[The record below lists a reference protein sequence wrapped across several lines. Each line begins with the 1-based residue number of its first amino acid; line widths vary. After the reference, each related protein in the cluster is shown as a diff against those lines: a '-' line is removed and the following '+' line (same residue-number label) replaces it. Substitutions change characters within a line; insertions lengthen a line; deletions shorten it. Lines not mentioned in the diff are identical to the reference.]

1 MSFWHIVRVVKLR
14 KWMIAGIVAVTLLV
28 VAIAAPKP
36 KMVYEATAYVSPT
49 AQVMQGG
56 VSTTASKDASSSA
69 APDRSVILSNLIILA
84 TQFDVY
90 EAARSFLEK
99 SAEEQKKEMAD
110 LLGRSPDDPELP
122 LCTNNDDYHTPVKL
136 ETEPGKPL
144 TWQDDW
150 RDVLEVAP
158 VRNESIGEKG
168 TTTDIIRVTI
178 RMQNG
183 DVAPCL
189 ANAVT
194 FAFAQGYQRKS
205 RGETDKYK
213 KFLETSKMEAKAKL
227 DDLRNRIAEYK
238 RQHKVVAVDAE
249 TSSAISSIASLE
261 SAKSAADSAV
271 REAAAALK
279 DADSQLA
286 VQPLVANQ
294 TLPADMNPEVK
305 KLQEELAQAEAD
317 LRLVAQRYKPAHDIY
332 KASETRITVLKDRIA
347 KAGATYSSPV
357 INEIHQELA
366 KRRSESLFQLATA
379 RAKRASLAG
388 SLAQAQAKIS
398 NLTQAEPNLAAMM
411 TEYAQAEGSY
421 RTLSEKYD
429 QAGVAE
435 NEFSKNGSLVP
446 IWSGSAQGPIQQ
458 GPSRRALVIYGLVLS
473 LVLGVV
479 TAIWLDS
486 IDNRMRNA
494 SDVEKM
500 LELPV
505 IGLTPQLTGRE
516 GSLPRLTHLYPLSAM
531 AESYR
536 ILRTN
541 ILFALRDNPFKTLMV
556 ATGRPGQG
564 ATTTICNLAIA
575 LAQIGKRVIL
585 IDADMRRPSLHKFFE
600 VPNDV
605 GLSTLLQGQGTVTD
619 AFQKTGIDNLI
630 VLPAGPRPLNPSE
643 MLGSEQMHELV
654 GKLEEHCDLV
664 LFDSPSTVVF
674 SDGPMLASWVDA
686 VLMVVSANE
695 VPRGTEAQTR
705 DLLRRAKANIIG
717 VVVNRMASENIDSCH
732 FYAAYYSDSGTP
744 PSGADGLTS
753 GGQAQDAS
761 AKAGRSAPKAIPAP
775 VMESAK
781 GGAKAEKASAEVM
794 ADGDDNP
801 FPE

>member
-1 MSFWHIVRVVKLR
+1 MSFWHIVRVVKVR

-36 KMVYEATAYVSPT
+36 KMVYEATALITPT

-56 VSTTASKDASSSA
+56 VSTTANKDASSSA

-84 TQFDVY
+84 QQPDVY
-90 EAARSFLEK
+90 DDARSFLEK
-99 SAEEQKKEMAD
+99 PGKDQKKEMAE
-110 LLGRSPDDPELP
+110 LLARNPDDPDLP
-122 LCTNNDDYHTPVKL
+122 TCTNGDGTPVRL
-136 ETEPGKPL
+136 ETEPGRPL
-144 TWQDDW
+144 TPQDW
-150 RDVLEVAP
+150 SDVLEVAP
-158 VRNESIGEKG
+158 VRNESVGEKG

-178 RMQNG
+178 KMLNG

-189 ANAVT
+189 ANAVA
-194 FAFAQGYQRKS
+194 FAFAQSYQRKS

-213 KFLETSKMEAKAKL
+213 KFLEGSKLDAKAKL
-227 DDLRNRIAEYK
+227 DDLRARIAEYK
-238 RQHKVVAVDAE
+238 RLHKVVAVDAE
-249 TSSAISSIASLE
+249 TSSAIGSIASLE
-261 SAKSAADSAV
+261 SAKSTADSAA
-271 REAAAALK
+271 REAAAALRDV
-279 DADSQLA
+279 DAQLA
-286 VQPLVANQ
+286 AQPLVTNQ
-294 TLPADMNPEVK
+294 TLPAGMNPEVK

-317 LRLVAQRYKPAHDIY
+317 LRLLAQRYKPAHENY
-332 KASETRITVLKDRIA
+332 RAAEARIAALKDRIA
-347 KAGATYSSPV
+347 KAGATYSLPV

-366 KRRSESLFQLATA
+366 KRRSEALFQSATA
-379 RAKRASLAG
+379 RARSASLAA
-388 SLAQAQAKIS
+388 SIAQAQARIS
-398 NLTQAEPNLAAMM
+398 NLTQAEPELAAMM
-411 TEYAQAEGSY
+411 TEYAQAESSY
-421 RTLSEKYD
+421 KTLSEKYD

-446 IWSGSAQGPIQQ
+446 GWSRYATGPIQQ
-458 GPSRRALVIYGLVLS
+458 GPSRKALLIYGLVLS
-473 LVLGVV
+473 LVLGIV

-486 IDNRMRNA
+486 IDSRVRNA
-494 SDVEKM
+494 ADVEKM

-505 IGLTPQLTGRE
+505 IGLTPQLEGRE

-585 IDADMRRPSLHKFFE
+585 IDADMRRPSLHKFFD
-600 VPNDV
+600 VPNDA
-605 GLSTLLQGQGTVTD
+605 GLSTLLQGQGSLTD
-619 AFQKTGIDNLI
+619 AFQKTGIENLI
-630 VLPAGPRPLNPSE
+630 VLPAGPQPLNPSE
-643 MLGSEQMHELV
+643 LLGSERMHELV

-705 DLLRRAKANIIG
+705 DLLRKAKANIIG
-717 VVVNRMASENIDSCH
+717 VVVNRLSADNIDSCH
-732 FYAAYYSDSGTP
+732 FYASYYSDSAPKQGL
-744 PSGADGLTS
+744 ADGLSS
-753 GGQAQDAS
+753 GNGANDQEGGVGAG
-761 AKAGRSAPKAIPAP
+761 KAAPKAIPAP
-775 VMESAK
+775 VMQSAK
-781 GGAKAEKASAEVM
+781 GEEAASAEVI
-794 ADGDDNP
+794 ADKDDNP

>member
-1 MSFWHIVRVVKLR
+1 MSFWHVVTVVKLR
-14 KWMIAGIVAVTLLV
+14 KLMIAGIVAVTLLV

-36 KMVYEATAYVSPT
+36 KMVYEATALVTPT

-56 VSTTASKDASSSA
+56 VTTTANKDVPSST

-84 TQFDVY
+84 QQPDVY
-90 EAARSFLEK
+90 DDARSFLEK
-99 SAEEQKKEMAD
+99 PGEDQKKDMAE
-110 LLGRSPDDPELP
+110 LLARNSDDPDLP
-122 LCTNNDDYHTPVKL
+122 VCTNKDGTPVRL
-136 ETEPGKPL
+136 DTEPGHPL
-144 TWQDDW
+144 TPQDW
-150 RDVLEVAP
+150 SDVLEVAP

-178 RMQNG
+178 KMPNG

-189 ANAVT
+189 ANAVA
-194 FAFAQGYQRKS
+194 FAFAKSYQRKS

-213 KFLETSKMEAKAKL
+213 KFLETSKLEAKAKL
-227 DDLRNRIAEYK
+227 DDLRAQIAEYK
-238 RQHKVVAVDAE
+238 KLHKVVAVDAE
-249 TSSAISSIASLE
+249 TSSAINSIASLE

-271 REAAAALK
+271 REAAAALS
-279 DADSQLA
+279 DVDSQLA
-286 VQPLVANQ
+286 VQPLVTNQ

-305 KLQEELAQAEAD
+305 KLQEEVAQAETD
-317 LRLVAQRYKPAHDIY
+317 LRLLAQRYKPAHENY
-332 KASETRITVLKDRIA
+332 KAAEARIAVLKDRIA
-347 KAGATYSSPV
+347 KAGATYSPPV

-366 KRRSESLFQLATA
+366 KRRSEALFQSATA
-379 RAKRASLAG
+379 RARSASLAA
-388 SLAQAQAKIS
+388 SIAVAQAKIS

-411 TEYAQAEGSY
+411 TEYAQAESSY
-421 RTLSEKYD
+421 KTLSEKYD
-429 QAGVAE
+429 QVGVAE

-446 IWSGSAQGPIQQ
+446 DWSRYATGPIQQ
-458 GPSRRALVIYGLVLS
+458 GPSRRALLVYGLVLS
-473 LVLGVV
+473 MVLGIV

-486 IDNRMRNA
+486 IDTRMRNA
-494 SDVEKM
+494 ADVEKM

-505 IGLTPQLTGRE
+505 IGLTPQLTGRG

-585 IDADMRRPSLHKFFE
+585 IDADMRRPSLHKFFD
-600 VPNDV
+600 VPNDA
-605 GLSTLLQGQGTVTD
+605 GLSTLLQGEGALTD
-619 AFQKTGIDNLI
+619 AFQKTGIENLI
-630 VLPAGPRPLNPSE
+630 VLPAGPQPLNPSE
-643 MLGSEQMHELV
+643 LLGSEQMHELV

-664 LFDSPSTVVF
+664 LFDTPSTVVF

-717 VVVNRMASENIDSCH
+717 VVVNRMAADSIDSCH
-732 FYAAYYSDSGTP
+732 FYTSYYSDSVPQQGL
-744 PSGADGLTS
+744 ADSLTS
-753 GGQAQDAS
+753 GNGKKDGEAVVKGH
-761 AKAGRSAPKAIPAP
+761 KATPKAISAP
-775 VMESAK
+775 VMQSAK
-781 GGAKAEKASAEVM
+781 GEAEAEAASAEVI
-794 ADGDDNP
+794 ADEDDNP